1 MVLVQKDKNLQEHVI
16 YSIRKDLVDG
26 EISYVH
32 VKKLALATI
41 RATQQ
46 LQHYI
51 ILWKMIVIANMNP
64 FQYVI
69 NHWMIGGKFSKWIVI
84 LQEFNMEF
92 MSSKSKKF
100 LVFTELISELP
111 REDENGT
118 YNESIIYN
126 QLILINSCDPWYN
139 DILV

>member
-1 MVLVQKDKNLQEHVI
+1 
-16 YSIRKDLVDG
+16 
-26 EISYVH
+26 
-32 VKKLALATI
+32 
-41 RATQQ
+41 
-46 LQHYI
+46 
-51 ILWKMIVIANMNP
+51 MNP